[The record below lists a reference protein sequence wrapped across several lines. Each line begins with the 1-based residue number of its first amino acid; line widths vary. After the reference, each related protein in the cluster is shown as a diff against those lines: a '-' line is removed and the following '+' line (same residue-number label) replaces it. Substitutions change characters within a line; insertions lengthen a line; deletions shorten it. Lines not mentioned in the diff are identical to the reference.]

1 MVTLDTGLQ
10 AKRDCRAGRYS
21 QNVRGQIAK
30 HACRILAVVF
40 ATLYL
45 ELFIETC
52 EQYFTGEMSG
62 ILFGSFSY
70 VVFARVLLLL
80 LVFGGISFLLMK
92 VPSNFFEF
100 IFRWRYL
107 LAGVC
112 FIILLAFSISFSSIG
127 IWQSQLGGGNGDGLL
142 FGIPRAI
149 RSDEYNVTTLFNISQ
164 EHCGYNA
171 ISAILRGDS
180 TDTRLVYNLASWSI
194 PTLFRPLLWGYLIFG
209 SARGLSFYW
218 LLKYF
223 GVFFASFE
231 CGRLFTNNS
240 KGLSAAFALFIT
252 FSPLMLWWSIW
263 EGVIYGQLLV
273 VSLHQ
278 YLHSTSMY
286 KAVLWGLVIAWL
298 CGCYIFVLY
307 PAWMVPF
314 FYVFAFMGII
324 VLIRFIHNREKRAS
338 FKLIYLFPLLAF
350 AIGTIALILASL
362 VSSRDVLAATS
373 STVYPG
379 DRFEIGGGSFGL
391 LFNYGYSLFFA
402 LAQPIVGNAS
412 ESSSMFSLFPLGT
425 ILTLIA
431 IGKTKKPGLVLLSV
445 LQAAF
450 IVYVSIGFPE
460 FLAAVTLMSNSPAS
474 RVVFAVGYLEIL
486 LIFYSVSELVQFCSA
501 SSEGGLRKKI
511 ATSYRRMPVPI
522 RVILPVLLSVAA
534 SVVLL
539 RLFGIGVPDYSR
551 FLWVVLL
558 ALAIP
563 ACLIS
568 VIGYVFSSGSDEWK
582 RTFLVISVFIVAV
595 SGICVHPVQK
605 GIAPV
610 TNSDFARN
618 VSAVVQE
625 DPESKWIV
633 EGPWSYANLC
643 TALGAPTIGSTN
655 MYPDMVIWRV
665 IDPTGKYEEMYNRYA
680 HVSITLTE
688 QDTEIIQTAQDAV
701 DVHLSYKA
709 LRDLGIEYVA
719 SINSSY
725 DGMTVDG
732 ISFDLVGSGNGV
744 SIYRISY

>member
-1 MVTLDTGLQ
+1 MVTLDTGLLTR
-10 AKRDCRAGRYS
+10 RDCRAGRYS
-21 QNVRGQIAK
+21 QNARGQIARYI
-30 HACRILAVVF
+30 CRILAVVF
-40 ATLYL
+40 AALYF
-45 ELFIETC
+45 EFFIETC
-52 EQYFTGEMSG
+52 EQYSTGEMSG

-80 LVFGGISFLLMK
+80 LVFGGISSLLMK
-92 VPSNFFEF
+92 VPSSFFEF

-107 LAGVC
+107 IAGVC
-112 FIILLAFSISFSSIG
+112 FLLLVALGVSFSSIG
-127 IWQSQLGGGNGDGLL
+127 IWQRQLSGGDGEGLL

-149 RSDEYNVTTLFNISQ
+149 RSDEYNVSTLFNFSQ
-164 EHCGYNA
+164 EFCGYSP
-171 ISAILRGDS
+171 ISTIVRGDV

-194 PTLFRPLLWGYLIFG
+194 PTLFRPLLWGYLVFG
-209 SARGLSFYW
+209 SARGLSFFW
-218 LLKYF
+218 LFKFF
-223 GVFFASFE
+223 GVFFSSFE
-231 CGRLFTNNS
+231 CGRLFTNDN
-240 KGLSAAFALFIT
+240 KKMAATFALFIT

-278 YLHSTSMY
+278 YLHSESML
-286 KAVLWGLVIAWL
+286 KAFLWSFVIAWL
-298 CGCYIFVLY
+298 CGCYVLILY

-314 FYVFAFMGII
+314 FYIFAFMGII
-324 VLIRFIHNREKRAS
+324 VLVRFVRDKEQRAN
-338 FKLIYLFPLLAF
+338 FRPIYLVPLLVF
-350 AIGTIALILASL
+350 VIGSIALVVATL
-362 VSSRDVLAATS
+362 VVSRDVLVATS

-379 DRFEIGGGSFGL
+379 DRFETGGGSFGL

-534 SVVLL
+534 FVVLL

-558 ALAIP
+558 ASAIP

-732 ISFDLVGSGNGV
+732 ISFDLVSSGNGV

>member
-10 AKRDCRAGRYS
+10 ARRDCRAGRCS
-21 QNVRGQIAK
+21 QNVRGQIAQNI
-30 HACRILAVVF
+30 CRILAVVF
-40 ATLYL
+40 AALYF
-45 ELFIETC
+45 ELFIEAC
-52 EQYFTGEMSG
+52 EQYSTGEMSG

-92 VPSNFFEF
+92 VPSSFFKF

-107 LAGVC
+107 IAGVC
-112 FIILLAFSISFSSIG
+112 FLLLVALGVSFSSIG
-127 IWQSQLGGGNGDGLL
+127 IWQRQLSGGNGDGLL

-149 RSDEYNVTTLFNISQ
+149 RSDEYNVSTLFNFSQ
-164 EHCGYNA
+164 EFCGYSP
-171 ISAILRGDS
+171 ISTIVRGDA

-194 PTLFRPLLWGYLIFG
+194 PTLFRPLLWGYLVFG
-209 SARGLSFYW
+209 SARGLSFFW
-218 LLKYF
+218 LLKFF
-223 GVFFASFE
+223 GVFFSSFE
-231 CGRLFTNNS
+231 CGRLFTNDN
-240 KGLSAAFALFIT
+240 KKMAATFALFIT

-278 YLHSTSMY
+278 YLHSESMR
-286 KAVLWGLVIAWL
+286 KAFLWSFVIAWL
-298 CGCYIFVLY
+298 CGCYVLILY

-314 FYVFAFMGII
+314 FYIFAFMGVI
-324 VLIRFIHNREKRAS
+324 VLVRFVRDKEQRAN
-338 FKLIYLFPLLAF
+338 FRPIYLVPLLVSV
-350 AIGTIALILASL
+350 IGSIALVVATL
-362 VSSRDVLAATS
+362 VVSRDVLVATS
-373 STVYPG
+373 ATVYPG
-379 DRFEIGGGSFGL
+379 ERFETGGGSFDL

-402 LAQPIVGNAS
+402 LAQPVVGNAS

-425 ILTLIA
+425 VLTVIA
-431 IGKTKKPGLVLLSV
+431 IGKTKKPGLVLLFV

-474 RVVFAVGYLEIL
+474 RAVFAVGYLEIL
-486 LIFYSVSELVQFCSA
+486 LIFYSVSELVQFRSA

-511 ATSYRRMPVPI
+511 AASYRRMSVPI
-522 RVILPVLLSVAA
+522 RAILPVLLSVAA
-534 SVVLL
+534 FVVLL
-539 RLFGIGVPDYSR
+539 KLFGSGVPDYSR

-558 ALAIP
+558 VLAIP

-568 VIGYVFSSGSDEWK
+568 VIGYVFCFGGEEWK
-582 RTFLVISVFIVAV
+582 RTFLAVAVLIVAV
-595 SGICVHPVQK
+595 SGICVHPVQT

-610 TNSDFARN
+610 TDSDLARN
-618 VSAVVQE
+618 VSAIVRK

-643 TALGAPTIGSTN
+643 TALGASTIGSTN
-655 MYPDMVIWRV
+655 MYPDMDIWHV
-665 IDPTGKYEEMYNRYA
+665 VDPTGKYEEMYNRYA
-680 HVSITLTE
+680 HVSITLTD
-688 QDTEIIQTAQDAV
+688 QDTVISQAAQDAV
-701 DVHLSYKA
+701 GVRLSYKL
-709 LRDLGIEYVA
+709 LRNLDIEYVA
-719 SINSSY
+719 SVNSSY